1 MMSAGPCGHPLED
14 LTVTFLDSHRR
25 FLGSSARASALL
37 LLLGLSACDGGAPKA
52 PPTGPG
58 GGRDVPAG
66 ARAGGSVSVIAVPVS
81 ARDFT
86 DKFTAIGTA
95 RASESIEVT
104 SRISSVVSRINFRES
119 EHVATGQLLVELD
132 NKEIRADLALAEA
145 ALAQSRSQYE
155 RSRQLADT
163 RIISQSQLEELE
175 ARMKMNEAQLQAA
188 KARLDNSFVRA
199 PFAGTVGLRRVS
211 LGDLVGPG
219 TVITTLDD
227 ASTIRLEFS
236 VPEGFLSE
244 LRPGLPI
251 RAESAVYPG
260 HTFTG
265 SITSIDSRVDPVTR
279 AVMVI
284 ASIPNPERLL
294 KPGMFLTVIL
304 ERSRRQVLMVP
315 EEAISPRQGR
325 QYVYV
330 VVDGRAVEREVEIG
344 ARSPGL
350 AEIRSGVVAG
360 ELIVTEGIQRL
371 RDGIPVQVLGAG

>member
-1 MMSAGPCGHPLED
+1 MKFLHLHPHFLRSTAG
-14 LTVTFLDSHRR
+14 
-25 FLGSSARASALL
+25 ASAVLVFL
-37 LLLGLSACDGGAPKA
+37 SLGACDGGAPKA
-52 PPTGPG
+52 PPAGPG
-58 GGRDVPAG
+58 GGRDMPAG
-66 ARAGGSVSVIAVPVS
+66 ARGGGSVSVIALPVS

-104 SRISSVVSRINFRES
+104 SRISSVVSRINFREG
-119 EHVATGQLLVELD
+119 ENVATGQLLVELD

-145 ALAQSRSQYE
+145 ALALSRSQYE
-155 RSRQLADT
+155 RSRQLADP

-175 ARMKMNEAQLQAA
+175 ARMKMNEAQMQAA

-251 RAESAVYPG
+251 QAESAVYPG

-265 SITSIDSRVDPVTR
+265 GISSIDSRVDPVTR
-279 AVMVI
+279 AVMAI

-294 KPGMFLTVIL
+294 KPGMFLTVTL

-330 VVDGRAVEREVEIG
+330 IVDGRAVEREVEIG
-344 ARSPGL
+344 ARSPGFT
-350 AEIRSGVVAG
+350 EIRSGVVAG
-360 ELIVTEGIQRL
+360 DMIVTEGIQRL
-371 RDGIPVQVLGAG
+371 RDGIPVQVLGGG